1 MTALPHPPL
10 LLITDRKRAIR
21 PLETIARDAFAAG
34 CRWLSVRDKDLSGA
48 ERAALVGALQSAA
61 EPWGA
66 LVGVHGDA
74 EFPVGAVHLP
84 RNGDVRC
91 LRARM
96 PAGCLVGISAHD
108 AGELESATRAGADYA
123 TLSPV
128 FETASKPG
136 APALGLERFAR
147 LARDAPLPVLALGG
161 LDAHTVRGCMAAG
174 AHGIAVIGS
183 VMAARD
189 TGAAVAELIE
199 ALDDAAGRN
208 RTPRHHA
215 S

>member
-1 MTALPHPPL
+1 MTALPNPPL
-10 LLITDRKRAIR
+10 LLITDRNRAVH
-21 PLETIARDAFAAG
+21 PLERIAGDAFAAG

-48 ERAALVGALQSAA
+48 ERATLVRTLQSTADPWDALVGL
-61 EPWGA
+61 
-66 LVGVHGDA
+66 HGDA

-84 RNGDVRC
+84 RNGDVRA

-108 AGELESATRAGADYA
+108 AGELERAAQAGADYA

-147 LARDAPLPVLALGG
+147 LARAAALPVLALGG
-161 LDAHTVRGCMAAG
+161 LDARTARGCLDAG
-174 AHGIAVIGS
+174 AHGVAVIGC
-183 VMAARD
+183 VMTARD
-189 TGAAVAELIE
+189 TSAVVGQLVE
-199 ALDDAAGRN
+199 AL
-208 RTPRHHA
+208 A
-215 S
+215 STD

>member
-1 MTALPHPPL
+1 MTALPDPPL
-10 LLITDRKRAIR
+10 LLITDRNRAVR
-21 PLETIARDAFAAG
+21 PLESIAGDAFAAG
-34 CRWLSVRDKDLSGA
+34 CRWLSVRDKDLPGA
-48 ERAALVGALQSAA
+48 ERAALVRALQSAA

-66 LVGVHGDA
+66 LVGLHGEA
-74 EFPVGAVHLP
+74 EFPVGAIHLP
-84 RNGDVRC
+84 RNGDVRG
-91 LRARM
+91 LRARI
-96 PAGCLVGISAHD
+96 PADCLVGISAHD
-108 AGELESATRAGADYA
+108 AGELERAARAGADYA

-147 LARDAPLPVLALGG
+147 LARAAAIPVLALGG

-199 ALDDAAGRN
+199 ALDDGAGSN
-208 RTPRHHA
+208 RTPRHLA

>member
-10 LLITDRKRAIR
+10 LLITDRNRAIH
-21 PLETIARDAFAAG
+21 PLENIARDAFAAG

-48 ERAALVGALQSAA
+48 ERAALVRALQSAA
-61 EPWGA
+61 GPWGA
-66 LVGVHGDA
+66 LVGVHGMS
-74 EFPVGAVHLP
+74 ELPVGAVHLP
-84 RNGDVRC
+84 RDGD
-91 LRARM
+91 ARGARTRL
-96 PAGCLVGISAHD
+96 PDGCLVGISAHD
-108 AGELESATRAGADYA
+108 AGELERAARAGADYA

-199 ALDDAAGRN
+199 ALDDAGRN
-208 RTPRHHA
+208 RMPRHHA

>member
-1 MTALPHPPL
+1 VTPLPNPPL
-10 LLITDRKRAIR
+10 LLITDRHRAVR
-21 PLETIARDAFAAG
+21 PLESIARDAFAAG
-34 CRWLSVRDKDLSGA
+34 CRWLSVRDKDLSGV
-48 ERAALVGALQSAA
+48 ERAALVRALQCAA

-66 LVGVHGDA
+66 LIGVHGMS
-74 EFPVGAVHLP
+74 ELPVAAVHLP
-84 RNGDVRC
+84 RDGD
-91 LRARM
+91 ARGARTRL
-96 PAGCLVGISAHD
+96 PDGCLVGISAHD
-108 AGELESATRAGADYA
+108 EGELHRAACAGADYA

-128 FETASKPG
+128 FATASKPG
-136 APALGLERFAR
+136 APALGPDRFAC
-147 LARDAPLPVLALGG
+147 LAGTAPLPVLALGG
-161 LDAHTVRGCMAAG
+161 LTAGSVRGCVAAG

-199 ALDDAAGRN
+199 ALDDAAGRH